1 MKNVFLTLLLLLI
14 SLNFFAQGIAVQGIA
29 RDNENSAI
37 TDTSLTFKF
46 SITKDDNTVLYEETK
61 SIKTDNFGV
70 FSHIVKNGNPWNNAA
85 FSTIDFSIQNLK
97 MKVSVN
103 YNNTDIEV
111 YNQPFQYTPY
121 AHFAVK
127 AGFATNAGNG
137 VPTGAIMP
145 YAGDIIGNVQAPEG
159 WVLCDGKSLPN
170 NDQYLALRNL
180 IGNNAPDLRG
190 MFLRGA
196 GTNDQDAYKDNVG
209 PALRAHQGD
218 DFKAHLHAWG
228 TLKAET
234 TTAGAHTHSVTFKVE
249 NDAKGDDGFGKYGEI
264 EEDGTAKETTDSQGA
279 HTHAVTVSGST
290 ALTGGRETRPVN
302 YGVNYI
308 IKL

>member
-145 YAGDIIGNVQAPEG
+145 YIGAVAPAG
-159 WVLCDGKSLPN
+159 WVLCEGQNISSVAGSAD
-170 NDQYLALRNL
+170 LRNL

-209 PALRAHQGD
+209 PALRAHQD
-218 DFKAHLHAWG
+218 DGFKEHLHAAG
-228 TLKAET
+228 DLKT
-234 TTAGAHTHSVTFKVE
+234 DLTGAHTHKVTFKVE
-249 NDAKGDDGFGKYGEI
+249 KDAKGDDGFKKYGVSN
-264 EEDGTAKETTDSQGA
+264 EDGLEDEETDKQGD
-279 HTHAVTVSGST
+279 HSHVVSGNT
-290 ALTGGRETRPVN
+290 ANTGVKETRPVN

>member
-170 NDQYLALRNL
+170 NDQYRALRNL

-196 GTNDQDAYKDNVG
+196 GTNDQVAYKANNVG

-218 DFKAHLHAWG
+218 GFKEHLHAAG
-228 TLKAET
+228 DLKT
-234 TTAGAHTHSVTFKVE
+234 DLTGAHTHKVTFKVE
-249 NDAKGDDGFGKYGEI
+249 KDAKGDDGFKKYGVSN
-264 EEDGTAKETTDSQGA
+264 EDGLEDEETDKQGD
-279 HTHAVTVSGST
+279 HSHVVSGNT
-290 ALTGGRETRPVN
+290 ANTGVNETRPVN